1 MRRTFITRLPNKAGA
16 FLKAT
21 RIVAQSGANITRVSY
36 NKAVD
41 LHVLFLE
48 VSGSQAQLD
57 TIAVRLN
64 DVGYILNEDNPGRT
78 ILLEF
83 HLPNVP
89 SAVLPVLELIDSF
102 NFNITYMSG
111 QENDTDHQDLK
122 VGIYIQDPAQTKA
135 FLDRAAKLCEMRV
148 LNYDKSQKVLDNTVF
163 YLSFA
168 HQLAS
173 TLHLPQEDMDALIA
187 DSNLL
192 MQHLDEKGEAPHKT
206 FSYIGK
212 IAEMLHS
219 FKGENFRARISQ
231 RSLFGGFTMHIIEPP
246 CGGNTYI
253 LEKNR
258 KLLFI
263 DCGFPCYKDEMLKI
277 FRSLFP
283 NFDNMERT
291 LIVTH
296 ADIDHCGLHDLFDTF
311 YVNEETRLNFA
322 LQNNGLPDLREQN
335 RICAPYNRICKL
347 MTGYTPPDMHTLR
360 VIEHTEPAS
369 DAPISPRG
377 MLEFEG
383 LTLRVFDGNGGHF
396 KGEIV
401 LVDDAHRIV
410 FSGDIMVNI
419 KGFSKEQYDFNL
431 LAPYLMTT
439 VNLDSRR
446 AAAERKYLQSLF
458 PTDVYTYCCG
468 PNA

>member
-1 MRRTFITRLPNKAGA
+1 MKRTFITRLPNKAGA

-64 DVGYILNEDNPGRT
+64 DVGYILNEDNPGKT

-212 IAEMLHS
+212 SPKCCTALRVKTS
-219 FKGENFRARISQ
+219 ARA
-231 RSLFGGFTMHIIEPP
+231 
-246 CGGNTYI
+246 
-253 LEKNR
+253 
-258 KLLFI
+258 
-263 DCGFPCYKDEMLKI
+263 
-277 FRSLFP
+277 FRSA
-283 NFDNMERT
+283 
-291 LIVTH
+291 VCS
-296 ADIDHCGLHDLFDTF
+296 AGLQCT
-311 YVNEETRLNFA
+311 
-322 LQNNGLPDLREQN
+322 
-335 RICAPYNRICKL
+335 
-347 MTGYTPPDMHTLR
+347 
-360 VIEHTEPAS
+360 S
-369 DAPISPRG
+369 S
-377 MLEFEG
+377 
-383 LTLRVFDGNGGHF
+383 
-396 KGEIV
+396 
-401 LVDDAHRIV
+401 
-410 FSGDIMVNI
+410 
-419 KGFSKEQYDFNL
+419 
-431 LAPYLMTT
+431 
-439 VNLDSRR
+439 SRR
-446 AAAERKYLQSLF
+446 AGATRIFWRKTASCCSSTAAFRATRTK
-458 PTDVYTYCCG
+458 C
-468 PNA
+468 

>member
-1 MRRTFITRLPNKAGA
+1 MKRTFITRLPNKAGA

-64 DVGYILNEDNPGRT
+64 DVGYILNEDNPGKT

-263 DCGFPCYKDEMLKI
+263 DCGRNAED
-277 FRSLFP
+277 
-283 NFDNMERT
+283 
-291 LIVTH
+291 
-296 ADIDHCGLHDLFDTF
+296 
-311 YVNEETRLNFA
+311 
-322 LQNNGLPDLREQN
+322 
-335 RICAPYNRICKL
+335 
-347 MTGYTPPDMHTLR
+347 
-360 VIEHTEPAS
+360 
-369 DAPISPRG
+369 
-377 MLEFEG
+377 
-383 LTLRVFDGNGGHF
+383 
-396 KGEIV
+396 
-401 LVDDAHRIV
+401 
-410 FSGDIMVNI
+410 FSQPVP
-419 KGFSKEQYDFNL
+419 EL
-431 LAPYLMTT
+431 
-439 VNLDSRR
+439 
-446 AAAERKYLQSLF
+446 
-458 PTDVYTYCCG
+458 
-468 PNA
+468 